1 MIKTIETTFEL
12 LNKRLA
18 EFGYNND
25 VVSLDTT
32 ITWLQ
37 EHNFDSIDL
46 LEISFDLEK
55 ELNCCISISNIGYT
69 GATTLCELVHLITC
83 YIVTNQE

>member
-1 MIKTIETTFEL
+1 MIKTIDTTFEL

-32 ITWLQ
+32 IKWLQ

-55 ELNCCISISNIGYT
+55 ELNCCIAISNIGYT
-69 GATTLCELVHLITC
+69 GETTVRELVQLIKC
-83 YIVTNQE
+83 NMVKNKE